1 MTDVVSTPRPRRS
14 TSSGGNSAHSAAME
28 RRPSQE
34 TDEGPDS
41 VGSGGSGGSTKR
53 TASIDVDEANGS
65 RPRDFSLETGP
76 MGGEG
81 GGKDYICLCTPALK
95 VPRPR
100 NAFIL
105 YRQHHQAQVIAQH
118 PGLSNPEISKII
130 GEQWRVQPDEVK
142 ESWKKLAE
150 EEKIRHQRQYPD
162 YRYQPR
168 RGGRPGSRPGSSS
181 GGDSGRCPK
190 CGGRFIATPRTPS
203 TPFATPTAAKSNM
216 PPHPRDIRG
225 GDSEQLRHALP
236 IGKQPYQYH
245 HGGMRDV
252 EEEYE
257 AMSPSPEL
265 KRRRFNAMGH
275 YQAVPSPGPYT
286 GHPLSRQPRS
296 SLSMPSTPPVAGYGP
311 LPGPSAL
318 SRSGHG
324 AMAPPP
330 RPHHPGYA
338 GPSRSSAFDESL
350 RLPPLQT
357 QTSPQLNREGDTND
371 RPSAHPTTGLGIANP
386 RDSYA
391 QSLEAMI
398 MTIPFL
404 SKLKVLQKISPTM
417 ALPGPTSPDID
428 TRGAI
433 IAVEGADP
441 RQLEQVGT
449 AIHKSLIGLSEI
461 DLKTWSEAPNTPAS
475 AMSAEEDTK
484 MSEAASATSSRKSS
498 HSQPS
503 LQSSELFSN
512 YMLTMMKWHEKS
524 REIVKHIT
532 TKPGFGP
539 DGHPPSRRASE
550 GEVAGARSNAIS
562 APSSTKTPIA
572 LLPTGFSL
580 TISDR
585 YACMIPISDS
595 YAPVDHWQWMST
607 LWRGIIGPDL
617 VIYVKSVAED
627 EASRGAV
634 EFKGPGVMVIRI
646 VQGKSLDEKTE
657 RRMCFEVIEWI
668 RGGIFQEGFGRV

>member
-1 MTDVVSTPRPRRS
+1 MVHASR
-14 TSSGGNSAHSAAME
+14 
-28 RRPSQE
+28 
-34 TDEGPDS
+34 
-41 VGSGGSGGSTKR
+41 KR
-53 TASIDVDEANGS
+53 AASIDIDEANSS
-65 RPRDFSLETGP
+65 RGRDFGLETGP
-76 MGGEG
+76 MDGD

-105 YRQHHQAQVIAQH
+105 YRQHHQAQVIAHH

-130 GEQWRVQPDEVK
+130 GEQWRVQAEDVK

-181 GGDSGRCPK
+181 GGDSGRCSK

-203 TPFATPTAAKSNM
+203 TPFGTPTAAKSSM
-216 PPHPRDIRG
+216 PLHHQRDLRG
-225 GDSEQLRHALP
+225 GDGDDLRHALP
-236 IGKQPYQYH
+236 GGKQPYPYQS
-245 HGGMRDV
+245 GNLRDV

-257 AMSPSPEL
+257 SMSPSPEL
-265 KRRRFNAMGH
+265 KRRRFNAVGH

-296 SLSMPSTPPVAGYGP
+296 SLTMPPTPPVAGYGP

-318 SRSGHG
+318 ARTGHG
-324 AMAPPP
+324 NMAPPP
-330 RPHHPGYA
+330 RPHHPYA
-338 GPSRSSAFDESL
+338 GGRGSAFDESL

-357 QTSPQLNREGDTND
+357 QTSPPLNREGEAND
-371 RPSAHPTTGLGIANP
+371 RPSAHPATGLGIMNP

-391 QSLEAMI
+391 QSLEAMV

-404 SKLKVLQKISPTM
+404 SKLKVLQKISPTL
-417 ALPGPTSPDID
+417 APPGPTSPDIE
-428 TRGAI
+428 TRGAV

-449 AIHKSLIGLSEI
+449 AIHRSLLSLSEI
-461 DLKTWSEAPNTPAS
+461 HLETWSEEPS
-475 AMSAEEDTK
+475 ATLPVLSGEEDAK
-484 MSEAASATSSRKSS
+484 MNDTASVGSSRKSS
-498 HSQPS
+498 QSQPS
-503 LQSSELFSN
+503 LQASELFSN
-512 YMLTMMKWHEKS
+512 YMQTMMKWHEKS
-524 REIVKHIT
+524 RQIVKHIST
-532 TKPGFGP
+532 RPGFGP
-539 DGHPPSRRASE
+539 DGPPLVRRSSDGEAVGSRHNSMSAS
-550 GEVAGARSNAIS
+550 N
-562 APSSTKTPIA
+562 TMKTPIA
-572 LLPTGFSL
+572 LLPAGFSL
-580 TISDR
+580 TISDK

-617 VIYVKSVAED
+617 VIYVKAVAED
-627 EASRGAV
+627 EVTRGGAV
-634 EFKGPGVMVIRI
+634 EFRGPGVMLVRI
-646 VQGKSLDEKTE
+646 AQNKSLDEKTE
-657 RRMCFEVIEWI
+657 RRISFEVVEWI
-668 RGGIFQEGFGRV
+668 RGCSYQEGFGRG